1 MDNYIFNTFKCLTN
15 NHTMKNLLLFL
26 LLIPMVSFGQIKGAE
41 LCSKL
46 GDARSFNSN
55 DNSIQ
60 LLERILSVANLK
72 TNRFVIMNC
81 ENIPNA
87 MAIVYEGF
95 RYILYNNEW
104 MKKNTRWT
112 KMAVLA
118 HEVGH
123 HINGHTLS
131 GYSLE
136 ESRKVELEADDWAGY
151 AMAKLGAS
159 LSQTLEISK
168 KFPTDDD
175 TFSTHPNRSKR
186 VASLKKGWSKGKEN
200 VNLKPPQR
208 YVPTNTTISAA
219 EDFNR
224 GLKKDLSGDYY
235 GLISDMSMAIE
246 LAPQNHKAYAFR
258 GQGKF
263 RLKDYKGGISDYNK
277 SLSINPLQANIYWIR
292 AYAIF
297 FEKDFYGTISDI
309 KRAMEVFSNNK
320 TPSMIELLFFEDLY
334 EKYYSGYI
342 LMGKAKSN
350 LNDYNGA
357 ITDFNIALKINPQS
371 GEAYFERGKVRG
383 LTRDFSGFCNDIR
396 IAFSKGY
403 SEANKFINDCN

>member
-1 MDNYIFNTFKCLTN
+1 
-15 NHTMKNLLLFL
+15 MKKL
-26 LLIPMVSFGQIKGAE
+26 LLILLIAPIVSIGQIKGAE

-46 GDARSFNSN
+46 GDARSFNHN
-55 DNSIQ
+55 DDSIQ

-159 LSQTLEISK
+159 LTQTLEISK

-200 VNLKPPQR
+200 INLKPPQR
-208 YVPTNTTISAA
+208 YVPTNTKVSAA
-219 EDFNR
+219 EYFNR
-224 GLKKDLSGDYY
+224 GLEKDLSGDYY

-246 LAPQNHKAYAFR
+246 LAPQNHQAFAFR

-263 RLKDYKGGISDYNK
+263 RLKDFKGGISDYNE
-277 SLSINPLQANIYWIR
+277 SLSINPLQANIYWMR
-292 AYAIF
+292 AYAKYSD
-297 FEKDFYGTISDI
+297 EDFYGTVADI
-309 KRAMEVFSNNK
+309 KRAMEVYSNNK
-320 TPSMIELLFFEDLY
+320 IHSEIDVLFFKDLY
-334 EKYYSGYI
+334 GKYYSGYI
-342 LMGKAKSN
+342 LMGKAKLE
-350 LNDYNGA
+350 LNDFNGS
-357 ITDFNIALKINPQS
+357 ITDFNIAIKINPQS
-371 GEAYFERGKVRG
+371 GEAYFYRGRARG
-383 LTRDFSGFCNDIR
+383 LSKDFSGFCNDMDL
-396 IAFSKGY
+396 AFSKGY
-403 SEANKFINDCN
+403 SEAKKLINDFCN